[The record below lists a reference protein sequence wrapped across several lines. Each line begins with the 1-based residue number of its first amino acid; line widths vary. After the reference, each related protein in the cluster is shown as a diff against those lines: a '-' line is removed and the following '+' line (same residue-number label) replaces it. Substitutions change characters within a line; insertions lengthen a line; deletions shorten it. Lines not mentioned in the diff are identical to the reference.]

1 MIVGLEKERKEKE
14 RKKREK
20 KEGRSREKKKKKPSS
35 NAYAALDACALLLG
49 IPIIFLGIT
58 ADNTVFHGT
67 FQWRAMRTRKRKT
80 SPSVRCISDKQV
92 KFSWNSV

>member
-14 RKKREK
+14 RKEREK
-20 KEGRSREKKKKKPSS
+20 KEGRSREKKKKPSS

-80 SPSVRCISDKQV
+80 SPSVRCISDKPV

>member
-14 RKKREK
+14 RKKRKK
-20 KEGRSREKKKKKPSS
+20 KEGRSREKKKKPSS
-35 NAYAALDACALLLG
+35 NAYAALGACALLLG
-49 IPIIFLGIT
+49 IPIIFLSIT

-80 SPSVRCISDKQV
+80 SPSVRCISDKPV